1 MRWSAAL
8 LLSFGGLGQKILPD
22 FPLVYVIYTPG
33 GPVARAV
40 VEPAER
46 CPVLTGNAAGEYLQA
61 AGSVRLRAVGNP
73 AMPHRFPVKVCE
85 VQLPRDVPSGALSFG
100 RTLPRI
106 TSAPVKTLL
115 VGDTGLRVKAK
126 NDGTCLH
133 PGPKKLYGIKQCKP
147 ENIIPFN
154 PSLVSGRFQN
164 LSDWPLQSQME
175 AATLERPDLVVHV
188 GDYFYR
194 QGPCP
199 RNKPCTAINNRSFP
213 RLPGAWGDNWQGW
226 FADFF
231 APSIS
236 LLSQAPWIVLRG
248 NHERCDRGGA
258 GYFLFLD
265 PSIYPSDVPGGD
277 FCADYTAPYVVPF
290 ANEQFL
296 IMDTAMVED
305 VDVDDVCPK
314 QSDQKNIFPSNRL
327 EDPKQHMNE
336 TQILEQVDLY
346 GQQFGKLENMKL
358 PNVTN
363 FLLSHHPIFGIRCNK
378 GRYES
383 CEWTLQQALTT
394 STLNGISATIH
405 GHVHWFQGLEFSGLP
420 NHLVVGNGGTLLR
433 NYTGPEHGASGMELV
448 LSGRSVP
455 VTRAFTKGVFG
466 YSSLALDGSYSFTA
480 YERGQKESMWDTV
493 LSSGRFLKES
503 ILV

>member
-1 MRWSAAL
+1 MMAPVFIRVQRSSMGSSSVSQRTSSLSTPVWSLVVSKTSQTGHSSRKWKQPPWSDQTLWCMLVTTSTGKVLAPETSHAQPSTTAA
-8 LLSFGGLGQKILPD
+8 F
-22 FPLVYVIYTPG
+22 LVYLEHGVTIG
-33 GPVARAV
+33 R
-40 VEPAER
+40 
-46 CPVLTGNAAGEYLQA
+46 VLQI
-61 AGSVRLRAVGNP
+61 
-73 AMPHRFPVKVCE
+73 F
-85 VQLPRDVPSGALSFG
+85 
-100 RTLPRI
+100 
-106 TSAPVKTLL
+106 
-115 VGDTGLRVKAK
+115 
-126 NDGTCLH
+126 
-133 PGPKKLYGIKQCKP
+133 
-147 ENIIPFN
+147 
-154 PSLVSGRFQN
+154 
-164 LSDWPLQSQME
+164 
-175 AATLERPDLVVHV
+175 
-188 GDYFYR
+188 
-194 QGPCP
+194 
-199 RNKPCTAINNRSFP
+199 
-213 RLPGAWGDNWQGW
+213 
-226 FADFF
+226 
-231 APSIS
+231 S
-236 LLSQAPWIVLRG
+236 LLPSAFCPKLLGLSCG
-248 NHERCDRGGA
+248 NQRCRGGA
-258 GYFLFLD
+258 GFLFLD
-265 PSIYPSDVPGGD
+265 SRAVIS
-277 FCADYTAPYVVPF
+277 APTLRRDVVPF

-296 IMDTAMVED
+296 IITAMVED